1 MQNIHL
7 CKLLK
12 LLLMLLYFKS
22 PNWNLPFEL
31 MSDSS
36 SFVLGSV
43 LGQKINK
50 KPVVK
55 YFVSKTLFVDQ
66 VNYCMIENEF
76 LPTILALKIFC
87 LYLLGCKVIIFIS
100 HVA

>member
-1 MQNIHL
+1 MKITKALINAPI
-7 CKLLK
+7 
-12 LLLMLLYFKS
+12 FKS

-31 MSDSS
+31 MSDST

-50 KPVVK
+50 KPVAK
-55 YFVSKTLFVDQ
+55 YFVSKTLFEDQ
-66 VNYCMIENEF
+66 VNYCMIEKEF
-76 LPTILALKIFC
+76 LPTILALKNFY